1 MARIVIVS
9 TGLFSLF
16 LFKHSYQCIS
26 QSIPPRQSDIE
37 QYQEESYPIGK
48 QIEETEGGNQ

>member
-48 QIEETEGGNQ
+48 QIEETE